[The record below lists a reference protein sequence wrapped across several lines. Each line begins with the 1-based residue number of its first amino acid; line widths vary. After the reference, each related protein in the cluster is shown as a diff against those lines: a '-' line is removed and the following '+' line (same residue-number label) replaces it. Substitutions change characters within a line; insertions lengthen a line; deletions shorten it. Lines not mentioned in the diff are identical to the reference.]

1 MSRRILIVGAGAVG
15 SYLGGWLSHTGNDV
29 TLLDPWAEHVEAIR
43 KGGLSVKGP
52 HEPFVAKPHV
62 FHIHETQRLAFQDRF
77 DIIFM
82 CVKSFDTAW
91 ATQLGKPFLKP
102 GGYMISAQN
111 CWNDP
116 VIAAAVGAQNAVGLI
131 MSSIQ
136 VALWEPG
143 RVERGGKKRRRDE
156 GHDVFRAGEHDGRVS
171 PRLRDLVE
179 LLDPIDGAR
188 TTDNLWGERWSKLC
202 ANSMG
207 NPVSAAS
214 GLGSSE
220 IAADARGRELTIRLA
235 SEAAKVGLALGYKVP
250 PFGGADAA
258 KWASADLGD
267 VYEEFDATLARGAK
281 GDSWKPSMGQDALK
295 GRPTEINEMNGLVA
309 RRADE
314 AGVRVPATKAIVE
327 CVRSIDAGRLKPDP
341 VNIERVLVSAGF

>member
-15 SYLGGWLSHTGNDV
+15 SYLGGWLSHTGNGV
-29 TLLDPWAEHVEAIR
+29 TVLDPWAEHVEAIC
-43 KGGLSVKGP
+43 KNGLSVEGP
-52 HEPFVAKPHV
+52 HEPFVATPQA
-62 FHIHETQRLAFQDRF
+62 FHIHEAQRLAFQDKF
-77 DIIFM
+77 DIIFV
-82 CVKSFDTAW
+82 CVKSFDTSW
-91 ATQLGKPFLKP
+91 AAQIGRPFLKP
-102 GGYMISAQN
+102 GGYMVSAQN

-116 VIAAAVGAQNAVGLI
+116 VIAATVGAENAVGLI

-143 RVERGGKKRRRDE
+143 KVARGGKKRRRDA

-171 PRLRDLVE
+171 SRLKDLVE
-179 LLDPIDGAR
+179 MLDPIDGAR

-220 IAADARGRELTIRLA
+220 IAADARGRELTIRLG
-235 SEAAKVGLALGYKVP
+235 SEAASVGLALGYRIP
-250 PFGGADAA
+250 PFGGADAT
-258 KWASADLGD
+258 KWAAADRGD
-267 VYEEFDATLARGAK
+267 VYEDLDGALARGSR
-281 GDSWKPSMGQDALK
+281 GDSWKPSMGQDVSK
-295 GRPTEINEMNGLVA
+295 GRPTEINEMNGMVA

-314 AGVRVPATKAIVE
+314 VGVPVPATKAIVE
-327 CVRSIDAGRLKPDP
+327 CVRSIDAGRLKPNP
-341 VNIERVLVSAGF
+341 LNIERVLVSAGF